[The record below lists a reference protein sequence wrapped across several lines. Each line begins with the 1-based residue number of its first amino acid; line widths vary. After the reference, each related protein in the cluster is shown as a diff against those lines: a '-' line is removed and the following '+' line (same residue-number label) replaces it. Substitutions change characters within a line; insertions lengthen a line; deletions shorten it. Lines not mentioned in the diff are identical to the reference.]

1 MSLMSLPLP
10 SLPDGTIV
18 TPDLLRRM
26 QEQAT
31 GDLMR
36 QQDSVGNGVKQSAIS
51 QIQTSTL
58 VIGGIVILGFGIGY
72 AMLDKMNRL

>member
-1 MSLMSLPLP
+1 MSLPLP

-36 QQDSVGNGVKQSAIS
+36 QQDSVGTGVKQSAIS

-72 AMLDKMNRL
+72 AMLDRMNRL